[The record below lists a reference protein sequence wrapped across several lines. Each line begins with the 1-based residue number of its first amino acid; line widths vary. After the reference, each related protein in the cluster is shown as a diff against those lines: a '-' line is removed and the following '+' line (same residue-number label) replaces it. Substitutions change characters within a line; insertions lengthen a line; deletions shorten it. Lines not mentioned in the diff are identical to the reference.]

1 MEATPPPHSQLLKQ
15 EKDVD
20 TNIAVISELTI
31 KLALQSYGGLLQH
44 HKHNTI
50 TLFCQPPDVPKRYK
64 SLASDSVTRRPKAI
78 YALKRDRYPSQSSHS
93 GASSRSR

>member
-50 TLFCQPPDVPKRYK
+50 TLFCQ
-64 SLASDSVTRRPKAI
+64 AS
-78 YALKRDRYPSQSSHS
+78 
-93 GASSRSR
+93 